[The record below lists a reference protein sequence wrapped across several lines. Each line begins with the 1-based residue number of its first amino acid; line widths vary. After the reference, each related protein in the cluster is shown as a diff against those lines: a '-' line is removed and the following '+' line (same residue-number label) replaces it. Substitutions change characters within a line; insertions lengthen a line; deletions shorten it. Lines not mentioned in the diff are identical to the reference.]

1 MGSII
6 FIFQDSAN
14 GNSII
19 YIFKVLQ
26 YFVMQFKKILNKTI
40 TIKVNF
46 RILITNQFTKPEF
59 SGIILIGKI
68 ITL

>member
-1 MGSII
+1 
-6 FIFQDSAN
+6 
-14 GNSII
+14 
-19 YIFKVLQ
+19 
-26 YFVMQFKKILNKTI
+26 MQFKKILHKTI

-46 RILITNQFTKPEF
+46 RILITNQFTEPNF